1 VTLEKS
7 SGGMKMKR
15 IKSDNI
21 TSGELT
27 FMLIGSMIGIGI
39 LSLPN
44 SLITKAK
51 QDSWISAAVGAL
63 YPLYMVLAAVIIYKK
78 SPHNNILVLSKK
90 CFGKIIGTILNVI
103 FLCFFI
109 FNVSTL
115 SAGLSIILRTL
126 IVSFISSIKILIL
139 IVFLAAFTA
148 YKGLKV
154 LSRVNQLTF
163 YYTTILII
171 ILFAALAKGNYLNIC
186 PILGS
191 GLINILKASKS
202 SAFAYGGIE
211 ILFLI
216 YPLVTDSS
224 EKIIL
229 KSSLLGVFIT
239 CVFYTWAV
247 FITIYFLGIDNIP
260 RAEWSV
266 SLTTRSVYIPVINNF
281 RFVFLIL
288 WAAIIFKTISNNYYA
303 VALIINSF
311 FKKAQNKIIICI
323 IFPMMVYLSAIP
335 KNNAVMAALLDYF
348 IPKFTLFNIIYV
360 TLIAVILY
368 IKKAD

>member
-1 VTLEKS
+1 
-7 SGGMKMKR
+7 MKR
-15 IKSDNI
+15 IKSDTI

-44 SLITKAK
+44 SLISKAK
-51 QDSWISAAVGAL
+51 QDSWISAALGAL
-63 YPLYMVLAAVIIYKK
+63 YPLYMVLAAAIIYKK
-78 SPHNNILVLSKK
+78 SPNNNILVLSKK

-103 FLCFFI
+103 LLCFFI
-109 FNVSTL
+109 FNVFTL
-115 SAGLSIILRTL
+115 SAGLSIVLRTL
-126 IVSFISSIKILIL
+126 IVSFVSSIKILIF
-139 IVFLAAFTA
+139 IVFLSAFTA

-154 LSRVNQLTF
+154 LARVNHLTF
-163 YYTTILII
+163 YYTTILTLM
-171 ILFAALAKGNYLNIC
+171 LFAALVKGTYLNVC

-191 GLINILKASKS
+191 GIVNILNASKS

-211 ILFLI
+211 ILFLL
-216 YPLVTDSS
+216 YPLVINSN
-224 EKIIL
+224 EKIIV

-260 RAEWSV
+260 KAEWSV
-266 SLTTRSVYIPVINNF
+266 SLTTKSVYIPVINNF

-303 VALIINSF
+303 AAMIINSF
-311 FKKAQNKIIICI
+311 FKNAQNKIIVCI
-323 IFPMMVYLSAIP
+323 IFPIMVYLSTIP
-335 KNNAVMAALLDYF
+335 KNNAIMLSILNYF

-368 IKKAD
+368 IKKGN